1 MLKNAIISGIYTDV
15 AESKGIIKRAVIDR
29 DNTRFVCSCVM
40 YKSLSLY
47 INCIKSV
54 QMWNWWHYTRIRPN
68 SAAKCKLIARILLSE
83 TCFSNNTYRFKTTN
97 GSVLCNL
104 CNKYCAETGHHVLFE
119 CEHGCELRQELLR
132 VIKDEAPEQL
142 WHEIM
147 NGNKMVLFLTCFGS
161 APVNEWL
168 SFYDAVIDFFYKM
181 YKQRS
186 DVKRNLLA

>member
-1 MLKNAIISGIYTDV
+1 MFYLNVSMG
-15 AESKGIIKRAVIDR
+15 G
-29 DNTRFVCSCVM
+29 
-40 YKSLSLY
+40 
-47 INCIKSV
+47 
-54 QMWNWWHYTRIRPN
+54 
-68 SAAKCKLIARILLSE
+68 
-83 TCFSNNTYRFKTTN
+83 
-97 GSVLCNL
+97 
-104 CNKYCAETGHHVLFE
+104 
-119 CEHGCELRQELLR
+119 ELRQELLS

-186 DVKRNLLA
+186 DVKKKFTGKQYCYTVCIYVTNTIICDTLL